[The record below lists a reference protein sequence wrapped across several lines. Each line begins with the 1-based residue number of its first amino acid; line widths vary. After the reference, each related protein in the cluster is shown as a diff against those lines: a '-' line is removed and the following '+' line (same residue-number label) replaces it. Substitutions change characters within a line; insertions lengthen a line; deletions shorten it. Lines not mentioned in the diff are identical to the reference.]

1 MLLVGVAASTAVAL
15 SPSCDSLSLVQSTP
29 VGSFDV
35 PPLAEATWLA
45 LTRLVNSSQ
54 RTLDLT
60 AMYVDLL
67 GIEARQYFNAS
78 RMRAFGADYGVKLFD
93 ALKAA
98 AARGVTM
105 RLLLGTLNDPLNS
118 TEVQT
123 LLKYPSVSARSW
135 DPLPWYGGGIMHA
148 KLWVSDG
155 RAAYLGSANA
165 DWKSLAQVKELG
177 VLVHGRRLTAD
188 ISSLFDIYW
197 EWAAPDFAVNETT
210 TVDSP
215 TLLTTLQVPTW
226 DPAVPPARRQPS
238 PFESSPAAAH
248 VDKAVE
254 VCDRGNVTAGG
265 AFVSASPGGAVVPPR
280 TPDLDAL
287 LGTITGARSTLCL
300 SVMDFLPGSAYSG
313 GHGGVPV
320 HWPALT
326 DAILAV
332 AFARNVSVRLLV
344 SNWAHTATQQVAA
357 MTRLADGL
365 AACAGARQ
373 GCAGSLEVR
382 QFFVPGW
389 NATRSPDALATTTS
403 VEEQAAAAAA
413 DTAAWPSFTRVNH
426 AKYIVSDS
434 RVNIGT
440 SNWEWGYFAQTAGAS
455 LNTDDPNLVSAA
467 QAVFDADWSSAYA
480 VPLLPVAR

>member
-1 MLLVGVAASTAVAL
+1 ML

-45 LTRLVNSSQ
+45 LTRLVNSSK
-54 RTLDLT
+54 RSLDLT

-67 GIEARQYFNAS
+67 GIEAREHFNAS
-78 RMRAFGADYGVKLFD
+78 QMTAFGADRGVKLFD

-98 AARGVTM
+98 AARGVRC

-118 TEVQT
+118 NEVKT
-123 LLKYPSVSARSW
+123 LLTYPSVSARSW

-155 RAAYLGSANA
+155 SAAYLGSANA

-177 VLVHGRRLTAD
+177 VLVRGRRLTAD

-197 EWAAPDFAVNETT
+197 EWAAPGFAVNETT
-210 TVDSP
+210 TIDSP

-226 DPAVPPARRQPS
+226 DPAVPPTRRQPS
-238 PFESSPAAAH
+238 PFASSPAAAH
-248 VDKAVE
+248 VGTAVE
-254 VCDRGNVTAGG
+254 VCDSGNATAGE
-265 AFVSASPGGAVVPPR
+265 AFVSASPGGALVPPR

-287 LGTITGARSTLCL
+287 LGTITGARRTLCL

-320 HWPALT
+320 HWAALT

-332 AFARNVSVRLLV
+332 AFARNVRVKLLV
-344 SNWAHTATQQVAA
+344 SHWAHTARQQVAA
-357 MTRLADGL
+357 MTRLSDGL

-373 GCAGSLEVR
+373 ACAGSLEVR

-389 NATRSPDALATTTS
+389 NETRESYALSSSAAV
-403 VEEQAAAAAA
+403 VEEEQADVVAAAAAV
-413 DTAAWPSFTRVNH
+413 WPAFTRVNH
-426 AKYIVSDS
+426 AKFIVSDS

-455 LNTDDPNLVSAA
+455 LNTDDPSLVSAA
-467 QAVFDADWSSAYA
+467 QAVFDADWESAYA
-480 VPLLPVAR
+480 VPLLLPAVH